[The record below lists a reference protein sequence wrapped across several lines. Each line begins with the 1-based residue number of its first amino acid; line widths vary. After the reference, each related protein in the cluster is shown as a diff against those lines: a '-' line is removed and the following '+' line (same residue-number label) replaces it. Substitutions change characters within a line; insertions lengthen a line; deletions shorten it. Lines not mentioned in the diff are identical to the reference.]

1 MRLLLLT
8 ISFNLLC
15 LLGSAQKNV
24 DSLKHHYTSK
34 IETLLD
40 KQKALQPYYTLN
52 DSGIFINAKT
62 KENTFYSEFGLVW
75 SKLDTVKKLL
85 NYFSDDS
92 LLFFIS
98 KGNSISSLSYFETT
112 RKQYFENKKQ
122 LSGIKIAIDPGH
134 IAGDM
139 KTAMLEKKY
148 IQFNYNN
155 QNIALA
161 EGILTLQTALI
172 LKHLLEEQGAEVML
186 TREKP
191 NQTAFGITFKEW
203 LDKHFKN
210 AVDSSFKLN
219 DITEEEKTFLLTK
232 ATQREIFRT
241 YFNNLDMRQR
251 AKKINEFAPDLSIII
266 HYNVDE
272 KNIGWKKPSDK
283 NFNMVFTAGSFLKA
297 ELEKPIDRLSFFRLL
312 LTDDAEQSTK
322 LAENL
327 IRSFT
332 ANLNVPAAD
341 STTADYL
348 TKYCIASDTKGVYA
362 RNLTLTRLV
371 KGVVV
376 YGETLYQDNETE
388 CIELSSMNT
397 EVYGIKTSARVKQ
410 VAEAYYEGIISYL
423 KK

>member
-1 MRLLLLT
+1 MRLLLVT
-8 ISFNLLC
+8 ICFNVLC
-15 LLGSAQKNV
+15 LLCSAQKNT
-24 DSLKHHYTSK
+24 DSLKSYYTAK

-40 KQKALQPYYTLN
+40 KEKALQPYYTIN
-52 DSGIFINAKT
+52 DSGIFINAKI
-62 KENTFYSEFGLVW
+62 KENTFYREFGVEW
-75 SKLDTVKKLL
+75 SELDTAKKIL
-85 NYFSDDS
+85 NLFNDDS
-92 LLFFIS
+92 LLTII
-98 KGNSISSLSYFETT
+98 NSGKPLSTLGYSETN
-112 RKQYFENKKQ
+112 RKQYFEKKKQ
-122 LSGIKIAIDPGH
+122 LSGVKIAIDPGH

-139 KTAMLEKKY
+139 KTAILEKKS

-155 QNIALA
+155 QTIAIA
-161 EGILTLQTALI
+161 EGLLTLQTALI
-172 LKHLLEEQGAEVML
+172 LKHLLEEQGAEVLL
-186 TREKP
+186 TRDKP

-203 LDKHFKN
+203 LATHFKN

-219 DITEEEKTFLLTK
+219 EITEQEKTFLLTK
-232 ATQREIFRT
+232 ATQRDIFRT

-251 AKKINEFAPDLSIII
+251 AKKINAFAPDLSIII
-266 HYNVDE
+266 HFNVDE
-272 KNIGWKKPSDK
+272 KNTGWKKPTEK
-283 NFNMVFTAGSFLKA
+283 NYNMIFTAGSFLKT

-312 LTDDAEQSTK
+312 LTDETEQSNK

-348 TKYCIASDTKGVYA
+348 TKYCITKSKGVYA

-376 YGETLYQDNETE
+376 YGETLYQDNATE
-388 CIELSSMNT
+388 CIELSRMNT
-397 EVYGIKTSARVKQ
+397 EVFGIKTSARIKQ

>member
-8 ISFNLLC
+8 IFFNLLC
-15 LLGSAQKNV
+15 LLCSAQKNT
-24 DSLKHHYTSK
+24 DSLKHFYTSK

-40 KQKALQPYYTLN
+40 KEKALQPYYTIN

-62 KENTFYSEFGLVW
+62 KENTFYREFGVEW
-75 SKLDTVKKLL
+75 SELDTVKKILSH
-85 NYFSDDS
+85 FSDDS
-92 LLFFIS
+92 LLAFNNSRKPLSALNYS
-98 KGNSISSLSYFETT
+98 KRN
-112 RKQYFENKKQ
+112 RKQYFENKKE

-155 QNIALA
+155 QNIAIA

-172 LKHLLEEQGAEVML
+172 LKRLLEEQGAEVML

-191 NQTAFGITFKEW
+191 SQTAFGITFKEW
-203 LDKHFKN
+203 LEKHFKN
-210 AVDSSFKLN
+210 AVDSSYKLN
-219 DITEEEKTFLLTK
+219 EVTEQEKTFLLTK
-232 ATQREIFRT
+232 ATQRDVFRT

-272 KNIGWKKPSDK
+272 KNTGWKKTSDK
-283 NFNMVFTAGSFLKA
+283 NYNMIFTAGSFLKT

-312 LTDDAEQSTK
+312 LTDDTEQSNK

-327 IRSFT
+327 MNSFT

-348 TKYCIASDTKGVYA
+348 TKYCIAKSKGVYA

-376 YGETLYQDNETE
+376 YGETLYQDNATE
-388 CIELSSMNT
+388 CIELSRMNT
-397 EVYGIKTSARVKQ
+397 EVFGIKTSTRLKQ
-410 VAEAYYEGIISYL
+410 VAEAYYEGILSYL